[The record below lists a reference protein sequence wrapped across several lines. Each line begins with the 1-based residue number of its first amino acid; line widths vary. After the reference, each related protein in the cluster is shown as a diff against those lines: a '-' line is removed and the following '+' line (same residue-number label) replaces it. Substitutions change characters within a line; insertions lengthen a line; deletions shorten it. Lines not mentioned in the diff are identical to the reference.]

1 MPIACLLRH
10 FFGYL
15 GGMNAKLQS
24 LWYESLIEHGG
35 EFMRLGKEEGDLQN
49 QFAVFLGKD
58 KSTMPGLIDGMKK
71 PLVFVRLLFSGDSR
85 IKIIYWTN
93 KRKVV
98 GQDALNFI
106 KETHT
111 ESSKDVTSTRVK
123 ITEKVL
129 KNRFENLEKCNNS
142 I

>member
-1 MPIACLLRH
+1 M
-10 FFGYL
+10 
-15 GGMNAKLQS
+15 
-24 LWYESLIEHGG
+24 
-35 EFMRLGKEEGDLQN
+35 
-49 QFAVFLGKD
+49 
-58 KSTMPGLIDGMKK
+58 
-71 PLVFVRLLFSGDSR
+71 
-85 IKIIYWTN
+85 
-93 KRKVV
+93 V